1 MDSLTEGFPNFPF
14 QAHIQTAFQNK
25 DATVQNVL
33 RSDAREEEP
42 FWFSKEPF
50 ILKTLTFN
58 PLSDPLRYKP

>member
-25 DATVQNVL
+25 NIL

-42 FWFSKEPF
+42 VWFSKEPF
-50 ILKTLTFN
+50 
-58 PLSDPLRYKP
+58 S